1 MPTKPRTSEL
11 AGSPGRR
18 GSSFP
23 YGPVARVDHHRHHR
37 RRVWHF
43 TDLLDHRCCKLRWRV
58 ERGAAGALYL
68 GILIAFIAT
77 QNAYCLIMM
86 VPKVYNL
93 STWVYELYHLS
104 PADSVLARRSLLGYN
119 QLGALN
125 VLSMS
130 VSISW
135 ILPLLPAGSCLVGP
149 VVLFLLLLM
158 YLFTAVGTLLPRLLM
173 GRMIRAKKEEEMETL
188 QVRLQRAAA
197 AAPGADDGGIREDE
211 APSGDPRRHLRF
223 AAEPAS
229 AGRDPP
235 HCRRPPPVNGHRSR
249 HCIPSRVTGRA
260 AGSLCPL
267 TDLLPDE
274 PEMIAPPHRR

>member
-1 MPTKPRTSEL
+1 
-11 AGSPGRR
+11 
-18 GSSFP
+18 
-23 YGPVARVDHHRHHR
+23 
-37 RRVWHF
+37 
-43 TDLLDHRCCKLRWRV
+43 
-58 ERGAAGALYL
+58 
-68 GILIAFIAT
+68 
-77 QNAYCLIMM
+77 MM

-188 QVRLQRAAA
+188 QVRLN
-197 AAPGADDGGIREDE
+197 E
-211 APSGDPRRHLRF
+211 
-223 AAEPAS
+223 
-229 AGRDPP
+229 
-235 HCRRPPPVNGHRSR
+235 
-249 HCIPSRVTGRA
+249 
-260 AGSLCPL
+260 
-267 TDLLPDE
+267 LLPQLPALTMEEYEKMKRLQETQDAICASPQNLLPLDAILHTAGALLLSTVTVLVTAFPQE
-274 PEMIAPPHRR
+274 